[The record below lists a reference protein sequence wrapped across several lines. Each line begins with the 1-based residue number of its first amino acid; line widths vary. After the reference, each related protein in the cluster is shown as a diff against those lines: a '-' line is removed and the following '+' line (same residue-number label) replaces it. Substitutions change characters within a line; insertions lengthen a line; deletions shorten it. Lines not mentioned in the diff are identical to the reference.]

1 MFNYNI
7 VFTYL
12 MQAQTVT
19 NLSKRQIK
27 AIPSLS
33 KNYLADESTL
43 INQLLEQA
51 NPGYEQRKNIKKLA
65 NKLVENVRGKID
77 QMDGVDA
84 FMKEYDLSSKEG
96 IVLMCMAEALLRI
109 PDKATAEKLIKDK
122 LLDADW
128 KSHMGK
134 SDSMFVNASTWGLM
148 LTGKI
153 IHVDEDKKGFSRIMD
168 KLLNK
173 TGEPMVRT
181 GVYQAMKVMGKQF
194 VMGRNI
200 KEALKRSQTKK
211 HRDYRFSFD
220 MLGEAALTQA
230 DANRYLES
238 YLNAIKAIAKG
249 NRKKSIEDAATI
261 SIKLSALHPRYEIA
275 NVKRVLAEL
284 VPNVKKIV
292 DLAASLNVAVTVDA
306 EEADR
311 LELSLMVF
319 ESVYSQC
326 ETGYDG
332 FGLVVQAFQKR
343 AVAVIDFLTHL
354 ANKYGHKIPLRLVKG
369 AYWDTEIKR
378 SQEQGLADYPVF
390 TRKVN
395 TDISYLACAQKLLLQ
410 RDKFYPQFATHNA
423 NTVAAVRVMAKDNLG
438 YEFQRL
444 HGMGQALHQQSIDP
458 DGLNVPCRVYA
469 PVGSHEDLLPYLVR
483 RLLENGANTSF
494 VNRLVDLELDI
505 NDITKD
511 PIEVVRSHQD
521 HRHPQI
527 NLPVDIF
534 QPERKNSEGIN
545 LADVETLQ
553 NLEKE
558 LELLNNQKLTA
569 TPLIPDYK
577 GDSQAK
583 KVFSP
588 ADLGFL
594 VGHCIDAN
602 KKDTLLALDNAQSA
616 FPEWNATDVYKRA
629 LMINKVADLM
639 QENQTMFMHLLRHEA
654 GKSLADSISELKE
667 AIDFCRYYAHHAND
681 KMANALKMPGPTG
694 ESNFLITQG
703 KGTFICI
710 SPWNFPLAIYA
721 GQIVAA
727 LVTGNCV
734 IAKPAEQT
742 SIIGYYLACLIHQA
756 GIPQSVFQF
765 VPGLGRE
772 IGNTLCQSNKTT
784 GVVFTGS
791 TQTAQVINKN
801 LACRE
806 NAAIAT
812 LVAETGGQNCM
823 IADSSTLPEQLVKDV
838 IASAFVSAGQRCS
851 ALRVLYIQED
861 IANDTLKMLSG
872 AMDEMNICH
881 PQNYASDVGPLI
893 DETSLNKL
901 NSHVKFM
908 QANGKLI
915 KALKVPNGL
924 KGYYF
929 APHAF
934 EIDSIK
940 QLKGEVFGPFLHV
953 IRFKAKELDKVI
965 DEING
970 TGFGLTFGIHSR
982 INKTIEYIT
991 NKIRVGNC
999 YINRSTIG
1007 AVVGVHPF
1015 GGMGLSGTGPKAG
1028 GPSYLESFITEK
1040 TITNNIAAVG
1050 GNADLLEISEE

>member
-1 MFNYNI
+1 MTAISNQLI
-7 VFTYL
+7 QSLGISKQYL
-12 MQAQTVT
+12 M
-19 NLSKRQIK
+19 
-27 AIPSLS
+27 
-33 KNYLADESTL
+33 DENIL

-51 NPGYEQRKNIKKLA
+51 NPGYEKRKEIKILA
-65 NKLVENVRGKID
+65 IKLVENVRSKID

-109 PDKATAEKLIKDK
+109 PDKGTAEKLIKDK

-134 SDSMFVNASTWGLM
+134 SDSTFVNASTWGLM

-153 IHVDEDKKGFSRIMD
+153 IDIDENKKGLSKIFD
-168 KLLNK
+168 KMLNR
-173 TGEPMVRT
+173 TGEPAVRA

-194 VMGRNI
+194 VMGRTI

-211 HRDYRFSFD
+211 HREYRFSFD

-230 DANRYLES
+230 DADRYLES
-238 YLNAIKAIAKG
+238 YLHAIEAIAKG
-249 NRKKSIEDAATI
+249 NAKKAIEDAATI

-275 NVKRVLAEL
+275 NIKRVLKEL
-284 VPNVKKIV
+284 VPNVQKIV

-311 LELSLMVF
+311 LELSLLVF
-319 ESVYSQC
+319 EQVYANC
-326 ETGYDG
+326 KTGYDG
-332 FGLVVQAFQKR
+332 FGLVVQAFSKR
-343 AVAVIDFLTHL
+343 AMPVIDFLAHL
-354 ANKYGHKIPLRLVKG
+354 NDKHSHKIPLRLVKG

-378 SQEQGLADYPVF
+378 SQEQGLANYPVF

-395 TDISYLACAQKLLLQ
+395 TDISYLACADKLLNN
-410 RDKFYPQFATHNA
+410 RDKFHPQFATHNA
-423 NTVAAVRVMAKDNLG
+423 NTVAAVRVMAGDNLG

-444 HGMGQALHQQSIDP
+444 HGMGQTLHQQSIDV

-505 NDITKD
+505 DDITRD
-511 PIEVVRSHQD
+511 PIEVVRKHPD
-521 HRHPQI
+521 HKHPQI
-527 NLPVDIF
+527 PLPIDIF
-534 QPERKNSEGIN
+534 QPERKNSSGIN

-553 NLEKE
+553 KLESQLSVCQTEKI
-558 LELLNNQKLTA
+558 TA
-569 TPLIPDYK
+569 TPLIPGYK
-577 GDSQAK
+577 TKDKAK
-583 KVFSP
+583 AVYSP
-588 ADLGFL
+588 ANLEFL
-594 VGHCIDAN
+594 VGHCIHAKEQDVQ
-602 KKDTLLALDNAQSA
+602 LALNNAQSA
-616 FPEWNATDVYKRA
+616 FTEWNSVEVYQRA
-629 LMINKVADLM
+629 IIINKVADLM
-639 QENQTMFMHLLRHEA
+639 QENQTLLMYLLRHEA
-654 GKSLADSISELKE
+654 GKSLADSISEIKE
-667 AIDFCRYYAHHAND
+667 AVDFCRYYAHHANQ
-681 KMANALKMPGPTG
+681 KMANGLKMSGPTG
-694 ESNFLITQG
+694 ESNFLELQG
-703 KGTFICI
+703 KGTFVCI
-710 SPWNFPLAIYA
+710 SPWNFPLAIYV

-742 SIIGYYLACLIHQA
+742 SIIGYYVACLIHQA
-756 GIPQSVFQF
+756 GIPQAVFQF

-772 IGNTLCQSNKTT
+772 IGNTLCQSPLTT

-791 TQTAQVINKN
+791 TQTAQIINKN
-801 LACRE
+801 LANRDNC
-806 NAAIAT
+806 AIAT
-812 LVAETGGQNCM
+812 LVAETGGLNCM

-838 IASAFVSAGQRCS
+838 ISSAFVSAGQRCS

-861 IANDTLKMLSG
+861 IADSTLEMLAG
-872 AMDEMNICH
+872 AMDEMCIDH

-901 NSHVKFM
+901 NNHVKFM
-908 QANGKLI
+908 QVNGKLI
-915 KALKVPNGL
+915 KALEIPKSL
-924 KGYYF
+924 KGHYF

-934 EIDSIK
+934 EMDSISL
-940 QLKGEVFGPFLHV
+940 LKEEVFGPFLHV
-953 IRFKAKELDKVI
+953 IRYQAKELDKVI
-965 DEING
+965 DEINN
-970 TGFGLTFGIHSR
+970 TGYGLTFGVHSR
-982 INKTIEYIT
+982 INNTIEHVIG
-991 NKIRVGNC
+991 KIRSGNC

-1028 GPSYLESFITEK
+1028 GPNYLESFVTEK
-1040 TITNNIAAVG
+1040 TVTNNIAAVG
-1050 GNADLLEISEE
+1050 GNADLLEISED

>member
-1 MFNYNI
+1 MSDLPIRQLKTISGLSDN
-7 VFTYL
+7 YL
-12 MQAQTVT
+12 M
-19 NLSKRQIK
+19 
-27 AIPSLS
+27 
-33 KNYLADESTL
+33 DENIL

-51 NPGYEQRKNIKKLA
+51 NPGYELRKKIKQLA
-65 NKLVENVRGKID
+65 IKLVENVRSKID

-122 LLDADW
+122 LLGADW
-128 KSHMGK
+128 KSHVGK

-153 IHVDEDKKGFSRIMD
+153 IHVDEDKKGLSKILD

-194 VMGRNI
+194 VMGRTI

-220 MLGEAALTQA
+220 MLGEAALSQA
-230 DANRYLES
+230 DADRYLAS
-238 YLNAIKAIAKG
+238 YLRAIQAIAKG
-249 NRKKSIEDAATI
+249 NNKKTIEDAATI

-275 NVKRVLAEL
+275 NVNRVLAQL

-292 DLAASLNVAVTVDA
+292 NLAASLNVAVTVDA

-311 LELSLMVF
+311 LELSLLVF
-319 ESVYSQC
+319 EKVYSQC
-326 ETGYDG
+326 KTGYDG
-332 FGLVVQAFQKR
+332 FGLVIQAFQKR
-343 AVAVIDFLTHL
+343 AMSVIDFLITLVEKHG
-354 ANKYGHKIPLRLVKG
+354 YKIPIRLVKG

-378 SQEQGLADYPVF
+378 SQEQGLADYPVY

-395 TDISYLACAQKLLLQ
+395 TDISYLACSVKLLSH

-458 DGLNVPCRVYA
+458 EGLNVPCRVYA

-505 NDITKD
+505 DEITKD
-511 PIEVVRSHQD
+511 PIAVVRTHTD

-527 NLPVDIF
+527 PLPVNLF
-534 QPERKNSEGIN
+534 QPIRKNSSGIN
-545 LADVETLQ
+545 FSDVATLQ
-553 NLEKE
+553 SFENELNPLKLEKI
-558 LELLNNQKLTA
+558 TA
-569 TPLIPDYK
+569 TPLIPGYIGNSK
-577 GDSQAK
+577 AK
-583 KVFSP
+583 DVYSP
-588 ADLGFL
+588 AQLDFL

-602 KKDTLLALDNAQSA
+602 QADAHLALSNAQKA
-616 FPEWNATDVYKRA
+616 FNQWNNTDVYQRA

-639 QENQTMFMHLLRHEA
+639 ESNQTIIMHLLRHEA

-667 AIDFCRYYAHHAND
+667 AVDFCRYYAHHAND
-681 KMANALKMPGPTG
+681 KMTNGLKMPGPTG
-694 ESNFLITQG
+694 ESNFLTLQG
-703 KGTFICI
+703 KGVFVCI
-710 SPWNFPLAIYA
+710 SPWNFPLAIYV
-721 GQIVAA
+721 GQIVAV

-756 GIPQSVFQF
+756 GIPQAVFQF

-772 IGNTLCQSNKTT
+772 IGTVLCQSNITT

-801 LACRE
+801 LANRE

-851 ALRVLYIQED
+851 ALRVLYIQQD
-861 IANDTLKMLSG
+861 IADDTLKMLAG
-872 AMDEMNICH
+872 AMDEMSISH

-893 DETSLNKL
+893 DKISLNKL
-901 NSHVKFM
+901 NAHVEIM
-908 QANGKLI
+908 QKQGKLI
-915 KALKVPNGL
+915 KALQVPNGL
-924 KGYYF
+924 NGYYF

-934 EIDSIK
+934 EIDSIN

-953 IRFKAKELDKVI
+953 IRYKAKELDKVI
-965 DEING
+965 DEINA
-970 TGFGLTFGIHSR
+970 TGYGLTFGIHSR
-982 INKTIEYIT
+982 INETIEYIT

-1028 GPSYLESFITEK
+1028 GPNYLESFVIEK

-1050 GNADLLEISEE
+1050 GNADLLEISED

>member
-1 MFNYNI
+1 M
-7 VFTYL
+7 
-12 MQAQTVT
+12 TVKLIESI
-19 NLSKRQIK
+19 NSIGLSD
-27 AIPSLS
+27 
-33 KNYLADESTL
+33 NYLLDESDL

-51 NPGYEQRKNIKKLA
+51 NPGYEKRKEIKQLA
-65 NKLVENVRGKID
+65 IKLVENVRSQID

-109 PDKATAEKLIKDK
+109 PDKGTAEKLIKDK

-134 SDSMFVNASTWGLM
+134 SESTFVNASTWGLM

-153 IHVDEDKKGFSRIMD
+153 IHVDEDKKGLSKIFD
-168 KLLNK
+168 KMLNR
-173 TGEPMVRT
+173 TGEPAVRA

-194 VMGRNI
+194 VMGRTI

-230 DANRYLES
+230 DADRYLES
-238 YLNAIKAIAKG
+238 YLRAIEAIAKG
-249 NRKKSIEDAATI
+249 NAKKAIEDAATI
-261 SIKLSALHPRYEIA
+261 SIKLSALHPRYEVA
-275 NVKRVLAEL
+275 NVKRVLNEL
-284 VPNVKKIV
+284 VPTVQKIV
-292 DLAASLNVAVTVDA
+292 DLATSLNVAVTVDA

-311 LELSLMVF
+311 LELSLLVF
-319 ESVYSQC
+319 EQVYVNC
-326 ETGYDG
+326 KVGYDG
-332 FGLVVQAFQKR
+332 FGLVVQAFSKR
-343 AVAVIDFLTHL
+343 AMPVIDFLMDL
-354 ANKYGHKIPLRLVKG
+354 VDKYGHKIPLRLVKG

-378 SQEQGLADYPVF
+378 SQEQGLENYPVF

-395 TDISYLACAQKLLLQ
+395 TDISYLACADKLLNN

-423 NTVAAVRVMAKDNLG
+423 NTVAAVRVMANDNLG

-444 HGMGQALHQQSIDP
+444 HGMGQTLHQQSIDLN
-458 DGLNVPCRVYA
+458 GLNVPCRVYA

-505 NDITKD
+505 DDITRD
-511 PIEVVRSHQD
+511 PIEVVRKHQE
-521 HRHPQI
+521 HKHPQI
-527 NLPVDIF
+527 PLPIDIF
-534 QPERKNSEGIN
+534 QPERKNSSGIN
-545 LADVETLQ
+545 LADLATLQ
-553 NLEKE
+553 TLERQLDKCQSE
-558 LELLNNQKLTA
+558 KLTA
-569 TPLIPDYK
+569 TPLIPSYTTK
-577 GDSQAK
+577 TQAHA
-583 KVFSP
+583 VYSP
-588 ADLGFL
+588 GNLDFL
-594 VGHCIDAN
+594 VGYCIHAN
-602 KKDTLLALDNAQSA
+602 EKDVQLALNNAQSA
-616 FPEWNATDVYKRA
+616 FTEWNNTEVYQRA
-629 LMINKVADLM
+629 ETINKVADLM
-639 QENQTMFMHLLRHEA
+639 QKNQILLMHLLRHEA

-667 AIDFCRYYAHHAND
+667 AIDFCRYYAHHANQ
-681 KMANALKMPGPTG
+681 KMANGLKMPGPTG
-694 ESNFLITQG
+694 ESNFLELQG
-703 KGTFICI
+703 KGTFVCI
-710 SPWNFPLAIYA
+710 SPWNFPLAIYV

-772 IGNTLCQSNKTT
+772 IGNILCQSTKTT

-791 TQTAQVINKN
+791 TQTALIINKN
-801 LACRE
+801 LANRE
-806 NAAIAT
+806 NCAIAT
-812 LVAETGGQNCM
+812 FVAETGGLNCM

-861 IANDTLKMLSG
+861 IADSTLEMLAG
-872 AMDEMNICH
+872 AMDEMCIDH
-881 PQNYASDVGPLI
+881 PRNYASDVGPLI
-893 DETSLNKL
+893 DGKSLNKL
-901 NSHVKFM
+901 NAHVKFM
-908 QANGKLI
+908 QAHGKLI
-915 KALKVPNGL
+915 KALEVPTNL
-924 KGYYF
+924 KGHYF

-934 EIDSIK
+934 EMDSISL
-940 QLKGEVFGPFLHV
+940 LKEEVFGPFLHV
-953 IRFKAKELDKVI
+953 IRYKAKDLDKVI
-965 DEING
+965 DEINN
-970 TGFGLTFGIHSR
+970 TGYGLTFGVHSR
-982 INKTIEYIT
+982 INDTIEHVIG
-991 NKIRVGNC
+991 KIRVGNC

-1007 AVVGVHPF
+1007 AVVGVHSF

-1028 GPSYLESFITEK
+1028 GPNYLESFVTEK

>member
-1 MFNYNI
+1 MTTTTNHPI
-7 VFTYL
+7 APLGLSESYL
-12 MQAQTVT
+12 T
-19 NLSKRQIK
+19 
-27 AIPSLS
+27 
-33 KNYLADESTL
+33 DESAL

-51 NPGYEQRKNIKKLA
+51 NPGYEKRQEIKQLA
-65 NKLVENVRGKID
+65 IKLVENVRSKID

-109 PDKATAEKLIKDK
+109 PDKGTAEKLIKDK

-134 SDSMFVNASTWGLM
+134 SDSTFVNASTWGLM

-153 IHVDEDKKGFSRIMD
+153 IHVDEDKKGLSKIFD
-168 KLLNK
+168 KMLNR
-173 TGEPMVRT
+173 TGEPAVRM

-194 VMGRNI
+194 VMGRTI
-200 KEALKRSQTKK
+200 KEALKRSLTKK

-230 DANRYLES
+230 DADRYLAS
-238 YLNAIKAIAKG
+238 YLRAIEAIAKG
-249 NRKKSIEDAATI
+249 NEKKPIEDAATI

-275 NVKRVLAEL
+275 HVQRVLAEL
-284 VPNVKKIV
+284 VPNVQKIV
-292 DLAASLNVAVTVDA
+292 DLASSLNVAVTVDA

-311 LELSLMVF
+311 LELSLLVF
-319 ESVYSQC
+319 ERVYKNSQ
-326 ETGYDG
+326 TGYDG
-332 FGLVVQAFQKR
+332 FGLVVQAFSKR
-343 AVAVIDFLTHL
+343 AVGVIDFLTDLVDKH
-354 ANKYGHKIPLRLVKG
+354 GHKIPLRLVKG

-378 SQEQGLADYPVF
+378 AQEQGLENYPVF

-395 TDISYLACAQKLLLQ
+395 TDISYMACASKLLSS

-423 NTVAAVRVMAKDNLG
+423 NTVAAVRVMAGDNLG

-444 HGMGQALHQQSIDP
+444 HGMGQTLHQQSIDP
-458 DGLNVPCRVYA
+458 AGLNVPCRVYA

-505 NDITKD
+505 EDITRD
-511 PIEVVRSHQD
+511 PIEMVRKNQQHK
-521 HRHPQI
+521 HPQI
-527 NLPVDIF
+527 PLPIDIF
-534 QPERKNSEGIN
+534 QPERKNSTGIN
-545 LADVETLQ
+545 LADLTTLQ
-553 NLEKE
+553 I
-558 LELLNNQKLTA
+558 LELQLQKCQSEKITA
-569 TPLIPDYK
+569 TPLIPNYTTDEK
-577 GDSQAK
+577 AK
-583 KVFSP
+583 AVYSP
-588 ADLGFL
+588 ANLGFL
-594 VGHCIDAN
+594 VGHCINANQQDAQ
-602 KKDTLLALDNAQSA
+602 LALNNAQSA
-616 FPEWNATDVYKRA
+616 FTEWNNTEVFQRA

-639 QENQTMFMHLLRHEA
+639 QKNQTQLMHLLRHEA

-667 AIDFCRYYAHHAND
+667 AIDFCRYYAHHANL
-681 KMANALKMPGPTG
+681 KMANGIKMPGPTG
-694 ESNFLITQG
+694 ESNFLTLQG
-703 KGTFICI
+703 KGTFVCI
-710 SPWNFPLAIYA
+710 SPWNFPLAIYV

-734 IAKPAEQT
+734 IAKPADQT
-742 SIIGYYLACLIHQA
+742 SIIGYYVARLIHQA
-756 GIPQSVFQF
+756 GIPGSVFQF
-765 VPGLGRE
+765 VPGPGKV
-772 IGNTLCQSNKTT
+772 IGNVLCQSPKTT
-784 GVVFTGS
+784 GVIFTGS
-791 TQTAQVINKN
+791 TQTAQTINKN
-801 LACRE
+801 LANRE
-806 NAAIAT
+806 NCAIAT
-812 LVAETGGQNCM
+812 LVAETGGLNCM

-838 IASAFVSAGQRCS
+838 ISSAFVSAGQRCS

-861 IANDTLKMLSG
+861 IADDTLEMLAG
-872 AMDEMNICH
+872 AMDEMCIDH
-881 PQNYASDVGPLI
+881 PQNTASDVGPLI

-915 KALKVPNGL
+915 KALQVPEQL
-924 KGYYF
+924 KGHYF

-934 EIDSIK
+934 EIKSIDL
-940 QLKGEVFGPFLHV
+940 LKEEVFGPFLHV
-953 IRFKAKELDKVI
+953 IRYKAKDLDKVI
-965 DEING
+965 QEINN
-970 TGFGLTFGIHSR
+970 TGYGLTFGVHSR
-982 INKTIEYIT
+982 INSTIEHVIG
-991 NKIRVGNC
+991 KIRVGNC

-1028 GPSYLESFITEK
+1028 GPNYLESFVTEK

>member
-1 MFNYNI
+1 MNRTPI
-7 VFTYL
+7 
-12 MQAQTVT
+12 
-19 NLSKRQIK
+19 SQIK
-27 AIPSLS
+27 ALDFS
-33 KNYLADESTL
+33 KNYLIDEDTL
-43 INQLLEQA
+43 INRLLEQA
-51 NPGYEQRKNIKKLA
+51 NPGYEKRKEIKKLA
-65 NKLVENVRGKID
+65 IKLVENVRARID

-109 PDKATAEKLIKDK
+109 PDKGTAEKLIKDK

-134 SDSMFVNASTWGLM
+134 SDSTFVNASTWGLM

-153 IHVDEDKKGFSRIMD
+153 IHVDENKKGLSKVFD

-173 TGEPMVRT
+173 TGEPAVRA

-194 VMGRNI
+194 VMGRTI
-200 KEALKRSQTKK
+200 KEALKRSLTKK

-230 DANRYLES
+230 DADRYLQS
-238 YLNAIKAIAKG
+238 YLRAIEAIAKS
-249 NRKKSIEDAATI
+249 NTKKTIEDAASI
-261 SIKLSALHPRYEIA
+261 SIKLSALHPRYEIS
-275 NVKRVLAEL
+275 NVHRVLGEL

-292 DLAASLNVAVTVDA
+292 DLASGLNVAVTVDA

-319 ESVYSQC
+319 EKVYAQLDSSY
-326 ETGYDG
+326 EG
-332 FGLVVQAFQKR
+332 FGLVVQAFSKR
-343 AVAVIDFLTHL
+343 ANGLIDYLIALNEKH
-354 ANKYGHKIPLRLVKG
+354 NRKIPLRLVKG

-378 SQEQGLADYPVF
+378 SQEQGLDDYPVF

-395 TDISYLACAQKLLLQ
+395 TDISYLACAQKLLDN

-423 NTVAAVRVMAKDNLG
+423 NTVAAVRVMANDNLG

-444 HGMGQALHQQSIDP
+444 HGMGQALHVQSIDSM
-458 DGLNVPCRVYA
+458 GLNVPCRVYA

-494 VNRLVDLELDI
+494 VNRLVDLNLDI

-511 PIEVVRSHQD
+511 PIEVVRAQNS
-521 HRHPQI
+521 HRHSQI
-527 NLPVDIF
+527 PLPKDIF
-534 QPERKNSEGIN
+534 QPERENSQGIN
-545 LADVETLQ
+545 LADVGTLKK
-553 NLEKE
+553 LEQQLHLCKDE
-558 LELLNNQKLTA
+558 KLTA
-569 TPLIPDYK
+569 TPLVPGYK
-577 GDSQAK
+577 GDSK
-583 KVFSP
+583 KKDIYSP
-588 ADLGFL
+588 ADLKYL

-602 KKDTLLALDNAQSA
+602 TEDVQLALSNAHAA
-616 FPEWNATDVYKRA
+616 FNQWNQTDVNSRA
-629 LMINKVADLM
+629 ERINKVADLI
-639 QENQTMFMHLLRHEA
+639 QQNQAIFMHLLRHEA

-667 AIDFCRYYAHHAND
+667 AIDFCRYYAAHAQS
-681 KMANALKMPGPTG
+681 KMANSIKMPGPTG
-694 ESNFLITQG
+694 ESNFLQLQG
-703 KGTFICI
+703 KGVFVCI
-710 SPWNFPLAIYA
+710 SPWNFPLAIYV

-742 SIIGYYLACLIHQA
+742 SIIGYYVACLIHQA

-765 VPGLGRE
+765 VPGQGRV
-772 IGNTLCQSNKTT
+772 IGNTLCQSPLTT

-791 TQTAQVINKN
+791 TQTAQIINKN
-801 LACRE
+801 LANRD
-806 NAAIAT
+806 NTAIAT

-851 ALRVLYIQED
+851 ALRVLFIQED
-861 IANDTLKMLSG
+861 IADNTLKMLSG
-872 AMDEMNICH
+872 AMQEMNIAH
-881 PQNYASDVGPLI
+881 PSHYSSDVGPLI
-893 DETSLNKL
+893 DRVSLNKL
-901 NSHVKFM
+901 NDHVKHM
-908 QANGKLI
+908 QGHGTLI
-915 KALKVPNGL
+915 KALEVPKNL
-924 KGYYF
+924 DGYYF

-934 EIDSIK
+934 EIKSLSL
-940 QLKGEVFGPFLHV
+940 LKEEVFGPFLHV
-953 IRFKAKELDKVI
+953 IRYKAKELDKVI
-965 DEING
+965 DEINN
-970 TGFGLTFGIHSR
+970 TGYGLTFGIHSR
-982 INKTIEYIT
+982 INETIEYVSSR
-991 NKIRVGNC
+991 IRVGNC

-1028 GPSYLESFITEK
+1028 GPAYLESFVTEK